1 MRLVKFK
8 KIRDNEFKYREYS
21 NLSDEE
27 KEIYRNRKSYK
38 MINNFFSYDDRR
50 INIFESFPY
59 HAETERLK
67 DTEYDCI
74 VPFGLFSA
82 DFLIEESKNE
92 ARDIEQLLSH
102 YLGSSNASFSNN
114 EYDLTSENISNISKI
129 FKIQDEALRRGQEIH
144 KEDSL
149 FTLFLLNDFFNQDDI
164 DNYGD
169 FIELKGDE
177 IYDEKYMKF
186 DLSKNEYTNTICEKI
201 NFTIHSKY
209 SSYFCFSVSQKTPK
223 KILDLFKTIKK
234 DELKNILEKSDKYS
248 LLTSFSGRAK
258 FVENILDITRSES
271 RVKDVKVS
279 DISKLIS
286 KIYVETMSNFD
297 GEYSIWKM
305 KNIMQWI
312 ESADDLVTDSPSIA
326 TKNKILSYK
335 VYDIF
340 KTIRENQDKIGFV
353 NFIAFVKAITQVKGT
368 ITKNGDADS
377 IVEMLNKQLEKS
389 VENFLNIINIFAE
402 TTLEYEDSLP
412 TLSNWNKAFKS
423 NEMNFD
429 APAVL
434 VIPLIVSDHED
445 NRKIAPTVKAFRYD
459 IKVFLDD

>member
-1 MRLVKFK
+1 MKFK

-21 NLSDEE
+21 NLNDEE
-27 KEIYRNRKSYK
+27 KELYRNRKSYK
-38 MINNFFSYDDRR
+38 MVNNVFSYGDRR
-50 INIFESFPY
+50 IDIFESFPY
-59 HAETERLK
+59 HPETERLK

-82 DFLIEESKNE
+82 EFLIEESKNE

-102 YLGSSNASFSNN
+102 YLGSNDSFSNN
-114 EYDLTSENISNISKI
+114 DYDLTSENISEISKI
-129 FKIQDEALRRGQEIH
+129 FKIKDEALKREQEIH

-149 FTLFLLNDFFNQDDI
+149 FTLFLLNDFLDQDDI

-223 KILDLFKTIKK
+223 KILDLFKTVKK
-234 DELKNILEKSDKYS
+234 DELKNILEKSAKYS

-271 RVKDVKVS
+271 RAKDVKAS

-286 KIYVETMSNFD
+286 KTYVETMSNFD
-297 GEYSIWKM
+297 GEYNIRKM
-305 KNIMQWI
+305 KSIMLWI

-340 KTIRENQDKIGFV
+340 KTIRENQDKIGFI
-353 NFIAFVKAITQVKGT
+353 NFLAFVKAITQVKGT
-368 ITKNGDADS
+368 ITKNGDAES

-412 TLSNWNKAFKS
+412 TLADWNKVFKS
-423 NEMNFD
+423 NEINFD

-445 NRKIAPTVKAFRYD
+445 NRKVAPTVKSFRYD
-459 IKVFLDD
+459 IKKFLDN